1 MSASTRAIV
10 IAVGGNALI
19 KDPKKI
25 SVEDQAEAVQE
36 ACERIASLVEEGYTP
51 IITHGNGPQV
61 GFLLRRAELAQ
72 GELPPLPLDVLGA
85 DTQGATGYLF
95 SRSLRNCLA
104 RRGIRREVAAV
115 VTQTVVDPQDP
126 AFASPSKPV
135 GSFMT
140 EAEAHEH
147 QERDGWDVREDAG
160 RGWRRVVP
168 SPSPVEIIER
178 DVVKTF
184 VDSGSLVIVCGG
196 GGIPVRRQ
204 DDELIGVEA
213 VIDKDLASALLA
225 SRLGVKDLVICT
237 AVDQVC
243 LNFNTPDQRALDTMT
258 VEEAR
263 SHLADGQFGAG
274 SMAPKIESALSFL
287 AEGGERAIITSLEA
301 LRDALEGNA
310 GTRITH

>member
-1 MSASTRAIV
+1 MSSSTRAIV

-19 KDPKKI
+19 KDPKRI
-25 SVEDQAEAVQE
+25 SVGDQAEAVKE
-36 ACERIASLVEEGYTP
+36 ACEHIASLVEEGYTP

-72 GELPPLPLDVLGA
+72 GDLPPLPLDVLGA

-104 RRGIRREVAAV
+104 RRGIHREVAAV
-115 VTQTVVDPQDP
+115 VTQTVVDPKDP

-140 EAEAHEH
+140 EAEAREHE
-147 QERDGWDVREDAG
+147 ERDGWDVREDAG

-178 DVVKTF
+178 DVVKTL
-184 VDSGSLVIVCGG
+184 VDSGSLVIACGG

-204 DDELIGVEA
+204 DDELVGVEA

-225 SRLGVKDLVICT
+225 SCLGVKDLVICT

-243 LNFNTPDQRALDTMT
+243 LSFNTPDQRALDTMT
-258 VEEAR
+258 VEEAK
-263 SHLADGQFGAG
+263 SYLADGQFGAG

-301 LRDALEGNA
+301 LQDALDGNA
-310 GTRITH
+310 GTRIIH